1 MTGNETAKCP
11 YCGEV
16 FEGTEDQDA
25 ITQEGIHRA
34 EEHVN
39 QDGPDSGSS
48 KGKNIINRWKTEGK
62 RA

>member
-1 MTGNETAKCP
+1 MTMSDQTKECP

-16 FEGTEDQDA
+16 FEGEDA
-25 ITQEGIHRA
+25 TTREGIHRA

-39 QDGPDSGSS
+39 DNESTSSAS
-48 KGKNIINRWKTEGK
+48 KGQNIVDEWKSEGK

>member
-1 MTGNETAKCP
+1 MSDMNKECP

-16 FEGTEDQDA
+16 FEGEEAVTN
-25 ITQEGIHRA
+25 EGIHRA

-39 QDGPDSGSS
+39 DNESTSTAS
-48 KGKNIINRWKTEGK
+48 KGQNIVDEWKSEGK